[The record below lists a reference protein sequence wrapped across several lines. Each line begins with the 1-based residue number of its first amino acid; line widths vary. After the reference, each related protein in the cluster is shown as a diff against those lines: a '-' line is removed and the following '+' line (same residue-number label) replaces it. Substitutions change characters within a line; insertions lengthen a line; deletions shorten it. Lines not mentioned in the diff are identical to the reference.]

1 LINSRY
7 ANLETLEVLFADA
20 GNMRF
25 LKNLPQCPKLQI
37 VAIFVRTDVAIFP
50 AFKLPSLHLL
60 GLVAIE
66 RWTFVFFANRSAEN
80 PEWPNK
86 LIQFK
91 IFSQE
96 LASMNFNL
104 HFYLNQN

>member
-1 LINSRY
+1 MM
-7 ANLETLEVLFADA
+7 EVLFVDV
-20 GNMRF
+20 GNMMF

-37 VAIFVRTDVAIFP
+37 VAIFVQTNVVVFL
-50 AFKLPSLHLL
+50 AFKLSSLHLL
-60 GLVAIE
+60 GFVAIK
-66 RWTFVFFANRSAEN
+66 RWTFVFFATHSAKN

-86 LIQFK
+86 LIHFK

-96 LASMNFNL
+96 LASMNFIL